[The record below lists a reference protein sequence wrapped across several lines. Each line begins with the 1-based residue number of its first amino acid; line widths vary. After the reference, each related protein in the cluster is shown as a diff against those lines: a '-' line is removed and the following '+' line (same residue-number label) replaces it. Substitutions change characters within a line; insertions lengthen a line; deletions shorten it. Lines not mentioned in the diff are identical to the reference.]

1 LFSKEVILMDQKVR
15 GWLAVIAALVV
26 GYIAWSGKAEMKWAV
41 LILALLLL
49 ISGYHHLTTKHKK

>member
-1 LFSKEVILMDQKVR
+1 MDQKVR